1 MKSRSTNPLWPFVAA
16 SLVIAVILGV
26 MIGRHAASSMP
37 TSSGQ
42 PDVVAAKSNPV
53 NRVVPVSAPMTFEQ
67 RQAKRR
73 AAIAEQE
80 RRGQALHAALATR
93 FATEKPDAA
102 WASAKEAKLLA
113 ASTSDEIRR
122 ANAQPRNYTATC
134 RSSVCKI
141 GADFDNRGALEDWL
155 TLFSTGLGS
164 ELPSEAYVLSTNQ
177 DGSLHLEIMGIA
189 RK

>member
-1 MKSRSTNPLWPFVAA
+1 MDREEMRRT
-16 SLVIAVILGV
+16 
-26 MIGRHAASSMP
+26 
-37 TSSGQ
+37 
-42 PDVVAAKSNPV
+42 
-53 NRVVPVSAPMTFEQ
+53 Q
-67 RQAKRR
+67 RLQ
-73 AAIAEQE
+73 QE
-80 RRGQALHAALATR
+80 RRGMEAHRALAGR
-93 FATEKPDAA
+93 YAA
-102 WASAKEAKLLA
+102 EPVDPTWASAKEAKLLA

-164 ELPSEAYVLSTNQ
+164 EVPNESYRVTTNP
-177 DGSLHLEIMGIA
+177 DGSLHLEIMGLA